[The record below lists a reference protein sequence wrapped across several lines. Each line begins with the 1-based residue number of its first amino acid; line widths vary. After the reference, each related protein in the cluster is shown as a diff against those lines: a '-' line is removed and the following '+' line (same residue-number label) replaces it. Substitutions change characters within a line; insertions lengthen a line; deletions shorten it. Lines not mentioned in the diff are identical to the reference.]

1 MTDTD
6 NDGVLDV
13 NDAFPLD
20 LTLSDIDKLLWDQLG
35 GDIDGEA
42 VDDAGT
48 LNGDG
53 TFVPMGAKIVSL
65 NGDGTIVAIG
75 ATENGGNGEYSGH
88 VRVYQYDSNKDSS
101 DTDDTSDNFGPIGW
115 TRLGGD
121 IDGEN
126 AYDESGWSVSLND
139 AGTIVAIG
147 AIYNNDETGKG
158 HVRVYQY
165 DSNKDSPV
173 TDDTSDNFGPKG
185 WRRLG
190 RDIDGEN
197 ADNYSG
203 CSVSLNDA
211 GTIVAIGATGNNGGN
226 GSGSGHVRVYQ
237 YDSNK
242 DSSVTDDTSDNF
254 GPIGW
259 RRLGRD
265 IDGEAGGD
273 GSGGSV
279 SLNDAGTIVAIGATN
294 NTTGKGHVR
303 VYQYDSNKD
312 SPVTDDTSDNFGPKG
327 WRRLGRDIVGNATSD
342 KSGYSVSL
350 SADGTI
356 VAIGAR
362 GNDGTGSNSGH
373 VRVYELN
380 GTGWVQKGDDIDG
393 ENAGDWSGYSVS
405 LNDAGTIVAIGAP
418 YYNGDNKNNNGH
430 VRVYKFTSNVWT
442 QMGDDI
448 DGEAISDYSGYSVS
462 LSADGTT
469 VAIGAPYND
478 GNGSNSGHVRVYKLY
493 HDEDND
499 GVADNTDAFPLDSTE
514 TVDTDGDGVGN
525 NADTDDDGDGVADN
539 ADAFPLDPSETLD
552 TDGDG
557 VGNNADPDDDGDG
570 VLDVNDAFPLDQT
583 NWTGGT
589 NTIGIDSRDEYILD
603 NSTNG
608 NTYYL
613 NKRTTDVKFYDSG
626 NSGNYGA
633 NENYSIT
640 FISPPN
646 TVITI
651 SEGSYKLENGCDY
664 LYLTGI
670 NSSGGETIVGGT
682 GTAYTNTTFS
692 NKLSVRFKSDETI
705 QYDGWDFTLNLN
717 TVPNYTDTDTDNDT
731 VNDISDP
738 DDDNDGVLDVVDAFP
753 LDSTE
758 TLDTDGDGVGDN
770 ADALPNDASETLDT
784 DGDGVGNN
792 DDTDD
797 DGDGV
802 ADNADAFPL
811 DSTET
816 VDTDN
821 DGVGDNADAF
831 DNDAGETVDTDG
843 DGVGDNADV
852 FPNDPNETVDTDGD
866 GVGDNAD
873 TDDDGDGVADNT
885 DAFPLDSTETV
896 DTDGDGVGNNDDT
909 DDDGDGVADNADAF
923 PLDPSETLDTDGDGV
938 GNNDDTDDD
947 GDGVLD
953 VNDAFPLDQTN
964 WTGGTNATGIDSR
977 AEYILDNST
986 NGNTYYLNK
995 RTTGVKFY
1003 DSGNSGNYGA
1013 NENYSITFISPP
1025 NTVITISE
1033 GSYKLENGCDY
1044 LYLTGI
1050 NSSGGET
1057 IVGGTGTAYTNT
1069 TFSNKLS
1076 VRFKSDET
1084 IQYDGW
1090 DFTLNLNTVPNYT
1103 DTDTDNDTVNDISDP
1118 DDDNDGV
1125 LDVVDAFPLDST
1137 ETVDTDND
1145 GIGNNDDTDDDGDG
1159 VADVDDDLPLD
1170 STETLDTDR
1179 DGVGDNADVF
1189 PNDDSETL
1197 DTDGDGVGD
1206 NADAFDNDAGETLD
1220 TDGDGVGDNA
1230 DVFPND
1236 ASETLDTDGDT
1247 IGNNA
1252 DTDDDN
1258 DGVADVDDDFPLDS
1272 TETLDTDGDGVGD
1285 NADAFDNDAGE
1296 TVDTDN
1302 DGVGDNADV
1311 FPLDSTL
1318 SDITRVAWNQ
1328 LGIDIN
1334 GEATYD
1340 SSGSSVSLS
1349 ADGKT
1354 VAIGANG
1361 NDGLNGNDSGHVRVY
1376 KFTSDVWTQMGDDID
1391 GENARDQSGQSV
1403 SLSADGTTVA
1413 IGAKYNDG
1421 NGSSSGHV
1429 RVYKFTSD
1437 VWTQMGDDIDGE
1449 NADDQSGQSVS
1460 LSADGTIVAIGA
1472 IYNDGK
1478 GSNSGHVK
1486 VYKFNNDSWDQLG
1499 ADIDGEA
1506 IYDHSG
1512 QSVSLSADGKT
1523 VAIGANGNDGLNG
1536 DDSGHVRVYKF
1547 TSDVWTQMGDD
1558 IDGENARDQSG
1569 QSVSLSADGTTV
1581 AIGAKYNDGN
1591 GSSSG
1596 HVKVYNFNNVSWVQL
1611 GEDIDGEAV
1620 DDYSGWS
1627 VSLSADGTIVAIGA
1641 NRNDGKG
1648 NDSGHVKV
1656 YKFNNVSWDQLDEDI
1671 DGEAAYDESGYSVS
1685 LSADGT
1691 IVAIGAYKNDGNG
1704 SNSGHVR
1711 VYKLYHDQDKDRV
1724 PDINDVFPNDPTE
1737 TLDTDGDTI
1746 GNNADTDNDNDGVA
1760 DVDDDFPLDSTETL
1774 DTDGDGVGDNA
1785 DAFDN
1790 DAGETVDTDNDGV
1803 GDNADVFPNDAS
1815 ETLDTDGD
1823 GVGDNAD
1830 TDDDNDGVADVD
1842 DDFPLDSTETLDTDG
1857 DGVGDNVDAFD
1868 NDAGETVDTDGDG
1881 VGDNADVFPNDASE
1895 TLDTDG
1901 DGVGDNADAFD
1912 NDAGETVDT
1921 DNDGTGNNADTDDD
1935 GDGVADVDDDF
1946 PLVSTLSDITR
1957 VAWNQLGIDI
1967 NGEAVN
1973 DYSGQS
1979 VSLSAD
1985 GTIVA
1990 IGASGNDG
1998 LNGNDS
2004 GHVKVY
2010 KFTSDVWTQMGDD
2023 IDGEAIYDHSG
2034 QSVSLS
2040 ADGTIVAIGAI
2051 YNDGNG
2057 SRSGHVK
2064 VYKFNNVSWVQKG
2077 ADIDGE
2083 AAFDYSGHSVSLNDA
2098 GTIVAIG
2105 AYGNDGNGSKSG
2117 HVKVYNFNNVSW
2129 VQLGEDIDGEAAMDY
2144 SGWSVSLS
2152 ADGTIV
2158 AIGAIYNDGKGNDS
2172 GHVKVYNFNNG
2183 SWDQLGEDID
2193 GEAAGDNSG
2202 QSVSLSADGTIVAI
2216 GAKYNNGNGSNS
2228 GHVRVYKF
2236 TSDVWTKMGAD
2247 IYGEN
2252 AGDLSGQSVSLS
2264 ADGSIVAI
2272 GARYNDGN
2280 GTYSGHVRVYK
2291 FNNVSWVQKGADIDG
2306 EAAFDYSGH
2315 SVSLNDAGTIVA
2327 IGAIYNDGKGSNSGH
2342 VRVYKLYHDEDND
2355 GVGDINDAFKDD
2367 PNETLDTDND
2377 GTGNNDD
2384 TDDDNDGVADVDDD
2398 LPLDSTETLDTDR
2411 DGVGD
2416 NADAFKNDDSETVD
2430 TDGDGVGDNADVF
2443 PNDASETLDTDG
2455 DGVGDNADVF
2465 PNDGSETLDTDGDG
2479 VGNNADTDD
2488 DNDGVAD
2495 VDDDY
2500 PSDATKVDNEII
2512 TVKAGWNNISC
2523 FIDSNKNQI
2532 IDDSNSIIISD
2543 IWEYDGSYK
2552 VHSITDPLD
2561 PRKGYWVKCNQVG
2574 TLTFKNN

>member
-852 FPNDPNETVDTDGD
+852 FPND
-866 GVGDNAD
+866 
-873 TDDDGDGVADNT
+873 
-885 DAFPLDSTETV
+885 
-896 DTDGDGVGNNDDT
+896 
-909 DDDGDGVADNADAF
+909 
-923 PLDPSETLDTDGDGV
+923 
-938 GNNDDTDDD
+938 
-947 GDGVLD
+947 
-953 VNDAFPLDQTN
+953 
-964 WTGGTNATGIDSR
+964 
-977 AEYILDNST
+977 
-986 NGNTYYLNK
+986 
-995 RTTGVKFY
+995 
-1003 DSGNSGNYGA
+1003 
-1013 NENYSITFISPP
+1013 
-1025 NTVITISE
+1025 
-1033 GSYKLENGCDY
+1033 
-1044 LYLTGI
+1044 
-1050 NSSGGET
+1050 
-1057 IVGGTGTAYTNT
+1057 
-1069 TFSNKLS
+1069 
-1076 VRFKSDET
+1076 
-1084 IQYDGW
+1084 
-1090 DFTLNLNTVPNYT
+1090 
-1103 DTDTDNDTVNDISDP
+1103 
-1118 DDDNDGV
+1118 
-1125 LDVVDAFPLDST
+1125 
-1137 ETVDTDND
+1137 
-1145 GIGNNDDTDDDGDG
+1145 
-1159 VADVDDDLPLD
+1159 
-1170 STETLDTDR
+1170 
-1179 DGVGDNADVF
+1179 
-1189 PNDDSETL
+1189 
-1197 DTDGDGVGD
+1197 
-1206 NADAFDNDAGETLD
+1206 
-1220 TDGDGVGDNA
+1220 
-1230 DVFPND
+1230 
-1236 ASETLDTDGDT
+1236 
-1247 IGNNA
+1247 
-1252 DTDDDN
+1252 
-1258 DGVADVDDDFPLDS
+1258 
-1272 TETLDTDGDGVGD
+1272 
-1285 NADAFDNDAGE
+1285 
-1296 TVDTDN
+1296 
-1302 DGVGDNADV
+1302 
-1311 FPLDSTL
+1311 
-1318 SDITRVAWNQ
+1318 
-1328 LGIDIN
+1328 
-1334 GEATYD
+1334 
-1340 SSGSSVSLS
+1340 
-1349 ADGKT
+1349 
-1354 VAIGANG
+1354 
-1361 NDGLNGNDSGHVRVY
+1361 
-1376 KFTSDVWTQMGDDID
+1376 
-1391 GENARDQSGQSV
+1391 
-1403 SLSADGTTVA
+1403 
-1413 IGAKYNDG
+1413 
-1421 NGSSSGHV
+1421 
-1429 RVYKFTSD
+1429 
-1437 VWTQMGDDIDGE
+1437 
-1449 NADDQSGQSVS
+1449 
-1460 LSADGTIVAIGA
+1460 
-1472 IYNDGK
+1472 
-1478 GSNSGHVK
+1478 
-1486 VYKFNNDSWDQLG
+1486 
-1499 ADIDGEA
+1499 
-1506 IYDHSG
+1506 
-1512 QSVSLSADGKT
+1512 
-1523 VAIGANGNDGLNG
+1523 
-1536 DDSGHVRVYKF
+1536 
-1547 TSDVWTQMGDD
+1547 
-1558 IDGENARDQSG
+1558 
-1569 QSVSLSADGTTV
+1569 
-1581 AIGAKYNDGN
+1581 
-1591 GSSSG
+1591 
-1596 HVKVYNFNNVSWVQL
+1596 
-1611 GEDIDGEAV
+1611 
-1620 DDYSGWS
+1620 
-1627 VSLSADGTIVAIGA
+1627 
-1641 NRNDGKG
+1641 
-1648 NDSGHVKV
+1648 
-1656 YKFNNVSWDQLDEDI
+1656 
-1671 DGEAAYDESGYSVS
+1671 
-1685 LSADGT
+1685 
-1691 IVAIGAYKNDGNG
+1691 
-1704 SNSGHVR
+1704 
-1711 VYKLYHDQDKDRV
+1711 
-1724 PDINDVFPNDPTE
+1724 
-1737 TLDTDGDTI
+1737 
-1746 GNNADTDNDNDGVA
+1746 
-1760 DVDDDFPLDSTETL
+1760 
-1774 DTDGDGVGDNA
+1774 
-1785 DAFDN
+1785 
-1790 DAGETVDTDNDGV
+1790 
-1803 GDNADVFPNDAS
+1803 
-1815 ETLDTDGD
+1815 
-1823 GVGDNAD
+1823 
-1830 TDDDNDGVADVD
+1830 
-1842 DDFPLDSTETLDTDG
+1842 
-1857 DGVGDNVDAFD
+1857 
-1868 NDAGETVDTDGDG
+1868 
-1881 VGDNADVFPNDASE
+1881 ASE

-2105 AYGNDGNGSKSG
+2105 A
-2117 HVKVYNFNNVSW
+2117 
-2129 VQLGEDIDGEAAMDY
+2129 
-2144 SGWSVSLS
+2144 
-2152 ADGTIV
+2152 
-2158 AIGAIYNDGKGNDS
+2158 
-2172 GHVKVYNFNNG
+2172 
-2183 SWDQLGEDID
+2183 
-2193 GEAAGDNSG
+2193 
-2202 QSVSLSADGTIVAI
+2202 
-2216 GAKYNNGNGSNS
+2216 
-2228 GHVRVYKF
+2228 
-2236 TSDVWTKMGAD
+2236 
-2247 IYGEN
+2247 
-2252 AGDLSGQSVSLS
+2252 
-2264 ADGSIVAI
+2264 
-2272 GARYNDGN
+2272 
-2280 GTYSGHVRVYK
+2280 
-2291 FNNVSWVQKGADIDG
+2291 
-2306 EAAFDYSGH
+2306 
-2315 SVSLNDAGTIVA
+2315 
-2327 IGAIYNDGKGSNSGH
+2327 IYNDGKGSNSGH

-2377 GTGNNDD
+2377 GTGNND
-2384 TDDDNDGVADVDDD
+2384 
-2398 LPLDSTETLDTDR
+2398 
-2411 DGVGD
+2411 
-2416 NADAFKNDDSETVD
+2416 
-2430 TDGDGVGDNADVF
+2430 
-2443 PNDASETLDTDG
+2443 
-2455 DGVGDNADVF
+2455 
-2465 PNDGSETLDTDGDG
+2465 
-2479 VGNNADTDD
+2479 DTDD